1 VKESFVNSCF
11 VFLVAALAWLPGF
24 SQQGSYFDGRDWR
37 GFYFGGGIAKDTA
50 VLRVMPVMDTFFITS
65 PPAIDTL
72 HLRTY
77 RQVIDTVIPQL
88 RAYPEPVL
96 NLPALEFKKANA
108 IYSGL
113 LMFISGAAH
122 GYSETLTWHW
132 PRFQAKH
139 PNALPGYWNPRVS
152 WVNKYKTDRHG
163 NILQPQRPAYFGSTT
178 FLVWTT
184 DWYHAFNTISR
195 TTGAAGL
202 TIPLWTGSGKKLKHY
217 ALEVGA
223 KGLVWSAGFHTVYTV
238 IY

>member
-1 VKESFVNSCF
+1 MS
-11 VFLVAALAWLPGF
+11 AWLPSF
-24 SQQGSYFDGRDWR
+24 SQRLEQYPLPD
-37 GFYFGGGIAKDTA
+37 
-50 VLRVMPVMDTFFITS
+50 
-65 PPAIDTL
+65 
-72 HLRTY
+72 
-77 RQVIDTVIPQL
+77 PQ
-88 RAYPEPVL
+88 PI
-96 NLPALEFKKANA
+96 PALEFKKTNA
-108 IYSGL
+108 IYAGA

-122 GYSETLTWHW
+122 GYSETLTWHY

-152 WVNKYKTDRHG
+152 WVNKYKTDRFG

-202 TIPLWTGSGKKLKHY
+202 TIPLWTGHGKKLKHY
-217 ALEVGA
+217 ALEIGA
-223 KGLVWSAGFHTVYTV
+223 KGLVWSAGFHTIYTV

>member
-1 VKESFVNSCF
+1 MSKSFVNSCF
-11 VFLVAALAWLPGF
+11 VFLVGLCALPGF
-24 SQQGSYFDGRDWR
+24 SQRLEQYPLPD
-37 GFYFGGGIAKDTA
+37 
-50 VLRVMPVMDTFFITS
+50 
-65 PPAIDTL
+65 
-72 HLRTY
+72 
-77 RQVIDTVIPQL
+77 PQ
-88 RAYPEPVL
+88 PI
-96 NLPALEFKKANA
+96 PALEFKKANA
-108 IYSGL
+108 IYAGA

-122 GYSETLTWHW
+122 GYSETLTWHY

-152 WVNKYKTDRHG
+152 WVNKYKTDRFG

-202 TIPLWTGSGKKLKHY
+202 TIPLWTGHGKKLKHY
-217 ALEVGA
+217 ALEIGA
-223 KGLVWSAGFHTVYTV
+223 KGLVWSAGFHTIYTV

>member
-1 VKESFVNSCF
+1 MNKSFVNSCF
-11 VFLVAALAWLPGF
+11 VLVAMSAWLPSF
-24 SQQGSYFDGRDWR
+24 SQRLEQYPLPD
-37 GFYFGGGIAKDTA
+37 
-50 VLRVMPVMDTFFITS
+50 
-65 PPAIDTL
+65 
-72 HLRTY
+72 
-77 RQVIDTVIPQL
+77 PQ
-88 RAYPEPVL
+88 PI
-96 NLPALEFKKANA
+96 PALEFKKTNA
-108 IYSGL
+108 IYAGA

-122 GYSETLTWHW
+122 GYSETLTWHY

-184 DWYHAFNTISR
+184 DWYHAMNTISR

-202 TIPLWTGSGKKLKHY
+202 TIPLWTGHGKKLKHY
-217 ALEVGA
+217 ALEIGA

>member
-1 VKESFVNSCF
+1 MNKSFVNSCF
-11 VFLVAALAWLPGF
+11 VLVAMSAWLPSF
-24 SQQGSYFDGRDWR
+24 SQRGSYFDGREFP
-37 GFYFGGGIAKDTA
+37 GFYFGGGIARSDTA
-50 VLRVMPVMDTFFITS
+50 TDIGYLELLDTAITG
-65 PPAIDTL
+65 PDTL
-72 HLRTY
+72 ILRTY

-122 GYSETLTWHW
+122 GYSETLTWHY

-139 PNALPGYWNPRVS
+139 PNALPGYWNPRES
-152 WVNKYKTDRHG
+152 WVNKYKTDRFG
-163 NILQPQRPAYFGSTT
+163 NILQPRRPAYFGSTT

-202 TIPLWTGSGKKLKHY
+202 TIPLWTGHGKKLKHY
-217 ALEVGA
+217 ALEIGA
-223 KGLVWSAGFHTVYTV
+223 KGLVWSAGFHTIYTV